1 MAENWQKMTEDKTM
15 QKPTDFTRPI
25 SPQEQRVQEIN
36 EQNRKEDK
44 YPRDITDINEQIE
57 NAMGG

>member
-1 MAENWQKMTEDKTM
+1 MTEDKTM